1 MIKIVIVENDYPSID
16 TIEET
21 LNSFC
26 KGIEIVSIA
35 NDICSGIQRI
45 NEISPELIILNNDFF
60 NEKNTALL
68 FNTDNKLSD
77 CFCIMTFSY
86 TIQLVENLNILAYL
100 QKPIEPSELVASV
113 FKAYNQIRKGK
124 SRIIKDMVLTQN
136 LYKQIKNDKLVLRTS
151 DSIYPVNINEII
163 RCESGGAYTF
173 FYLNNKRKITVSK
186 SLKEFEE
193 LLKKHNFFR
202 VHQSHL
208 VNINYIDRFD
218 RRQGGEIFLK
228 DGASVPVS
236 FRKRDKLLKIF
247 EEL

>member
-1 MIKIVIVENDYPSID
+1 MIKIVVVENDPPSID

-26 KGIEIVSIA
+26 KGVEIVCVV
-35 NDICSGIQRI
+35 NDIYSGIQKI
-45 NEISPELIILNNDFF
+45 NEISPELIILDNDFF
-60 NEKNTALL
+60 NDTNTPLL
-68 FNTDNKLSD
+68 LNPNNKISD
-77 CFCIMTFSY
+77 CFYILTFSH
-86 TIQLVENLNILAYL
+86 TIQLGGNLNILACL
-100 QKPIEPSELVASV
+100 QKPIEPSELVSSV
-113 FKAYNQIRKGK
+113 FKAYNQVGKGK
-124 SRIIKDMVLTQN
+124 SRFVDNNENTQN
-136 LYKQIKNDKLVLRTS
+136 LYKQVKNDKLVLRTS

-163 RCESGGAYTF
+163 RCESGGSYTY

-186 SLKEFEE
+186 SLREFEE

-208 VNINYIDRFD
+208 ININYIDRFD
-218 RRQGGEIFLK
+218 KRQGGEIFLK

-236 FRKRDKLLKIF
+236 FRRKDKLLKIF